1 MFTDML
7 SIDVRSTY
15 NDFIAVLFDLWL
27 WMINTINLKYLGKAE
42 EKPCQQQKDQRN
54 MFSGVSLSE
63 SPSDA
68 I

>member
-1 MFTDML
+1 MIL
-7 SIDVRSTY
+7 SLFNLIY
-15 NDFIAVLFDLWL
+15 DFE
-27 WMINTINLKYLGKAE
+27 MINTINFKYLGKAK